1 MAICQGAGGKRPIRQ
16 LTLAEVRQ
24 YDCGLVNN
32 KVFPRQV
39 AVPGTRIPTLDEVL
53 DLGTTSSNIRFN
65 VEIKSS
71 EKMQDMVLAPDE
83 ISRRVVEALRK
94 HKLENR
100 AMVQSFDF
108 RVVKATRKVAP
119 SITAAALYG
128 PGRTR
133 FR

>member
-1 MAICQGAGGKRPIRQ
+1 M
-16 LTLAEVRQ
+16 
-24 YDCGLVNN
+24 
-32 KVFPRQV
+32 
-39 AVPGTRIPTLDEVL
+39 PGTRIPTLDEVL
-53 DLGTTSSNIRFN
+53 DLGKTSSKIRFN

-128 PGRTR
+128 PGERDFVDIAKGDGR
-133 FR
+133 QARDAELSPGDFGEGERRPSCGRADHPLDG